1 MEKFRI
7 ELKWG
12 VYFTIAALAW
22 AYLEK
27 ALGWHDVLIAKHA
40 IYTNLFGL
48 VAIVIY
54 VFAIKEKKAD
64 HYNGYM
70 TWTQG
75 FISGCIVSAI
85 VAALS
90 PLAQYLTSEFIS
102 PDYFKN
108 VITYTVENRVMTQ
121 KGAEAYFS
129 LNSYI
134 IQGVFGALALG
145 VVTSGIVALFFRSK
159 EASAAL

>member
-1 MEKFRI
+1 MEKFKI

-27 ALGWHDVLIAKHA
+27 SLGWHDVLIAKHA

-48 VAIVIY
+48 VAIIIY
-54 VFAIKEKKAD
+54 VLAIREKKAD
-64 HYNGYM
+64 YYNGYM
-70 TWTQG
+70 TWSQG
-75 FISGCIVSAI
+75 FISGCLVSVF

-90 PLAQYLTSEFIS
+90 PLAQYLTYEYIS

-108 VITYTVENRVMTQ
+108 VISYSVEKNVMKQ
-121 KGAEAYFS
+121 EGAEAYFS

-145 VVTSGIVALFFRSK
+145 VVTSGIVALFLRSK
-159 EASAAL
+159 EASA